1 MIATT
6 TGARDGGAAAS
17 GRRPM
22 LRLTESGLI
31 IGVGIILVWGMVV
44 LNMARPDK
52 SLQLS
57 LTLLGGALAAMVVVH
72 LLLTS
77 RLRAADQVIYPLAC
91 LLAGLGLVMIRR
103 LRPSEAL
110 SLSQSDATRQVVGIV
125 AGLVLMAIAALGFR
139 DYRRLTRYKYT
150 LAAFGFALI
159 LGTKVFGV
167 DPYHE
172 GYKRWFGYHGFYY
185 QPVELLKIL
194 LVIFFA
200 AYLDEKREVLSSA
213 YLPLGRLRL
222 PPLQYVGP
230 LFTTWI
236 LALGL
241 LLFQNDLGSALLFFG
256 IFLSMVYVA
265 TPRRFYSLLG
275 LVMIIAGAVVAY
287 HFNAHVR
294 ERVVTWLNPW
304 PYAHADPGQPSS
316 YQLVQA
322 LIGIASGGIPGE
334 GLGQGRPGFIPVA
347 HSDFIFSA
355 FGEELGLLGA
365 MFILACYLVLA
376 FRGLRIAALARDP
389 FDKLL
394 AAGLTS
400 ALVIQALVIIGGNIR
415 LLPIA
420 GVTLPFMSYGP
431 SSLLSNFIIVGML
444 LRISANAATERGGP

>member
-6 TGARDGGAAAS
+6 TGSRGTVAS
-17 GRRPM
+17 RRPL

-31 IGVGIILVWGMVV
+31 IGAGLVLVWGMIV

-52 SLQLS
+52 SLPLS
-57 LTLLGGALAAMVVVH
+57 LTLLGGALAAMVCGH
-72 LLLTS
+72 LLLTA
-77 RLRAADQVIYPLAC
+77 RLRAADQVIYPVAC

-103 LRPSEAL
+103 LDPSEVL
-110 SLSQSDATRQVVGIV
+110 SLSYSDATRQVAGIV
-125 AGLVLMAIAALGFR
+125 AGLVLMSIAALGFR
-139 DYRRLTRYKYT
+139 DYRRLTRYKYS

-222 PPLQYVGP
+222 PPLQYVAP

-275 LVMIIAGAVVAY
+275 LVMILAGAVVAY

-304 PYAHADPGQPSS
+304 PYARDTA

-355 FGEELGLLGA
+355 FGEEFGLLGA

-376 FRGLRIAALARDP
+376 FRGLRIAALAHDP

-444 LRISANAATERGGP
+444 LRISANAAAERGGS

>member
-6 TGARDGGAAAS
+6 TGARDEGAAAS
-17 GRRPM
+17 GRRPL
-22 LRLTESGLI
+22 LRLTETGLI
-31 IGVGIILVWGMVV
+31 IGAGIVLVWGMVV

-52 SLQLS
+52 SLHLS
-57 LTLLGGALAAMVVVH
+57 LTLLGGALIAMALVH
-72 LLLTS
+72 VLLTS
-77 RLRAADQVIYPLAC
+77 RLRAADQVIFPVAC

-103 LRPSEAL
+103 LDLSEEL
-110 SLSQSDATRQVVGIV
+110 SLSHSDATRQVAGIV
-125 AGLVLMAIAALGFR
+125 AGLVLMSIAALGFR

-222 PPLQYVGP
+222 PPLQYVAP

-275 LVMIIAGAVVAY
+275 LVMIIVGAVVAY
-287 HFNAHVR
+287 HLNAHVR
-294 ERVVTWLNPW
+294 QRVVTWIHPW
-304 PYAHADPGQPSS
+304 PYARDQA

-322 LIGIASGGIPGE
+322 LIGIASGGILGE
-334 GLGQGRPGFIPVA
+334 GLGQGLPGFIPIA

-355 FGEELGLLGA
+355 FGEEFGLLGA

>member
-6 TGARDGGAAAS
+6 TGARGAVA
-17 GRRPM
+17 GRRPL

-31 IGVGIILVWGMVV
+31 IGAGIVLVWGMIV

-57 LTLLGGALAAMVVVH
+57 LTLLGGALAAMVVAH

-77 RLRAADQVIYPLAC
+77 RLRAADQVIFPVAC

-103 LRPSEAL
+103 LDPSEAL
-110 SLSQSDATRQVVGIV
+110 SLSYSDATRQVAGIV
-125 AGLVLMAIAALGFR
+125 AGLVLMSIAALGFR

-222 PPLQYVGP
+222 PPLQYVAP

-275 LVMIIAGAVVAY
+275 LVMILVGAVVAY

-304 PYAHADPGQPSS
+304 PYARDQA

-334 GLGQGRPGFIPVA
+334 GLGQGLPGFIPVA
-347 HSDFIFSA
+347 QSDFIFSA
-355 FGEELGLLGA
+355 FGEEFGLLGA
-365 MFILACYLVLA
+365 MFILTCYLVLA
-376 FRGLRIAALARDP
+376 YRGLRIAALARDP

-444 LRISANAATERGGP
+444 LRISANAAAMVPVESP

>member
-6 TGARDGGAAAS
+6 TGARDGGAAS
-17 GRRPM
+17 VRRPM

-31 IGVGIILVWGMVV
+31 IGAGVVLVWGMVV

-57 LTLLGGALAAMVVVH
+57 LVLLGGALAAMVVVH

-77 RLRAADQVIYPLAC
+77 RLRAADQVIYPVAC

-103 LRPSEAL
+103 IRPSEAL
-110 SLSQSDATRQVVGIV
+110 SLSQSDATRQVAGIV
-125 AGLVLMAIAALGFR
+125 AGLVLMSIAALGFR

-222 PPLQYVGP
+222 PPLQYVAP

-275 LVMIIAGAVVAY
+275 LVMIIVGAVVAY

-294 ERVVTWLNPW
+294 ERVVTWIDPW
-304 PYAHADPGQPSS
+304 PYARDKA

-355 FGEELGLLGA
+355 FGEEFGLLGA

-444 LRISANAATERGGP
+444 LRISANAVTIAPAESP

>member
-6 TGARDGGAAAS
+6 IGARDGGAAAS

-44 LNMARPDK
+44 LNMARPNK

-77 RLRAADQVIYPLAC
+77 RLRAADQVIYPVAC

-287 HFNAHVR
+287 HLNAHVR
-294 ERVVTWLNPW
+294 QRVVTWIHPW
-304 PYAHADPGQPSS
+304 PYARDQA

-322 LIGIASGGIPGE
+322 LIGIASGGILGE
-334 GLGQGRPGFIPVA
+334 GLGQGRPGFIPIA

-355 FGEELGLLGA
+355 FGEEFGLLGA